1 MFDNIGGKIKTLA
14 QVVCWLGIIIS
25 GIYGIGM
32 MAVDVHLVLAGII
45 VIVTGSLMSWLS
57 SFALYGFGELIEN
70 SQMIRYNTDRIN
82 KLLETIAP
90 KEEKEPV
97 KKTKTPYVSS
107 NSTVKKTY
115 DGGWICK
122 KCSTKNMGNST
133 YCKDCGAY
141 K

>member
-90 KEEKEPV
+90 K
-97 KKTKTPYVSS
+97 
-107 NSTVKKTY
+107 
-115 DGGWICK
+115 
-122 KCSTKNMGNST
+122 
-133 YCKDCGAY
+133 
-141 K
+141 